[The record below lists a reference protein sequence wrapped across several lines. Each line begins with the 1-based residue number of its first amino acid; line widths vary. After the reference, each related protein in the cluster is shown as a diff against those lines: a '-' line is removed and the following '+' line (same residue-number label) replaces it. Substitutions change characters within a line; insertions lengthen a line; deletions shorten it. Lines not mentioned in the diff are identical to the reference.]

1 MSKFP
6 DFALRKWG
14 RLTFGGKVALICLVL
29 GVLFGFGYSDGS
41 PPYGI
46 FIFAVWAAIGIGFNH
61 LYYKFFWSRELVQCE
76 TVTTVKVWEQYR
88 HCPNCSSALPPVR
101 IGKRQSLLDSW

>member
-1 MSKFP
+1 MSKFT

-46 FIFAVWAAIGIGFNH
+46 FIFLFAGGRQF
-61 LYYKFFWSRELVQCE
+61 
-76 TVTTVKVWEQYR
+76 T
-88 HCPNCSSALPPVR
+88 CSLCSM
-101 IGKRQSLLDSW
+101 S